1 MTPRT
6 GERARTR
13 GEADAAAAR
22 PPMQISEKVRAIP
35 QALSIYVNQLVYD
48 ARLKGE
54 DVITLS
60 LGEAFFDIPLFDFAK
75 IDVVK
80 GYHYSDSQGIP
91 SLRRKIA
98 EFYEREY
105 STHVDGASEI
115 MITAGSKP
123 AIYMAMQAVLNP
135 GDEVAILEPAWLSY
149 QEQVRLTGAS
159 VNFIRYDCPIAE
171 IGDHLTP
178 ATRMLVINNPNNPAG
193 RTYTREELEQLYAQ
207 CRPRGVYILIDEAYS
222 DFVVDEEFWSLARIV
237 PDKDGI
243 IVANSLSKNFG
254 MSGWRIG
261 YLISNPGFIRE
272 VLKLNQ
278 HLITCAPTV
287 LLYYLEHYFDDIIR
301 VTLPQVR
308 QVVEKR
314 NRIGALM
321 DRLGLVRMGGS
332 ATFYFFVSLEQFP
345 RSGLEFALEL
355 LLDHAISVV
364 PGSAYGESTERFI
377 RVSIGTESEERIADA
392 LALIRDKIA
401 GTGATS
407 AVPLEERLAAK
418 GWKPFR

>member
-6 GERARTR
+6 SERA
-13 GEADAAAAR
+13 GPPSGKGAVER
-22 PPMQISEKVRAIP
+22 PPMQISEKVRTIP
-35 QALSIYVNQLVYD
+35 QALSIYINQLVYD
-48 ARLKGE
+48 LRLKGE

-75 IDVVK
+75 LDIVK

-91 SLRRKIA
+91 SLRRRIA
-98 EFYEREY
+98 QFYEREY
-105 STHVDGASEI
+105 GTHVDGASEI

-123 AIYMAMQAVLNP
+123 AIFMAMQAVLNP

-149 QEQVRLTGAS
+149 QEQARLTGAS
-159 VNFIRYDCPIAE
+159 VNFVPYDCPIGE
-171 IGDHLTP
+171 IGRYLTP
-178 ATRMLVINNPNNPAG
+178 KTRMLVINNPNNPAG
-193 RTYTREELEQLYAQ
+193 RTYTREELEALYAL

-222 DFVVDEEFWSLARIV
+222 DFVIDEEFWSMARIV

-243 IVANSLSKNFG
+243 VVANSLSKNFG

-261 YLISNPGFIRE
+261 YLIAHPQFIGE

-278 HLITCAPTV
+278 HLITCAPSV
-287 LLYYLEHYFDDIIR
+287 LLYYLEHYFDDIIA

-314 NRIGALM
+314 NRIAAKM
-321 DRLGLVRMGGS
+321 DELGLERMGGS
-332 ATFYFFVSLEQFP
+332 ATFYFFVSLGAFP

-364 PGSAYGESTERFI
+364 PGSAYGASTERFI

-401 GTGATS
+401 GDAAPQT
-407 AVPLEERLAAK
+407 VPLAERLAAK
-418 GWKPFR
+418 GWKPFS

>member
-6 GERARTR
+6 DERASTA
-13 GEADAAAAR
+13 GEGAAPVEK
-22 PPMQISEKVRAIP
+22 PPLQISEKVRGIP
-35 QALSIYVNQLVYD
+35 QALSIYINQLVYD

-75 IDVVK
+75 LDVVK

-98 EFYEREY
+98 QFYEREY
-105 STHVDGASEI
+105 DTHVDGATE
-115 MITAGSKP
+115 MLITAGSKP
-123 AIYMAMQAVLNP
+123 AIFMAMQAVLNP

-149 QEQVRLTGAS
+149 QEQARLTGAI
-159 VNFIRYDCPIAE
+159 VNFIPWNCDIA
-171 IGDHLTP
+171 DFQQYLTP
-178 ATRMLVINNPNNPAG
+178 KTRLLVINNPNNPAG
-193 RTYTREELEQLYAQ
+193 RTYTRAELEHLYAQ

-222 DFVVDEEFWSLARIV
+222 DFVVDETFWSMARIV

-261 YLISNPGFIRE
+261 YLIAHPTFIRQ

-287 LLYYLEHYFDDIIR
+287 LLYYLEHYFDDIIA

-314 NRIGALM
+314 NRIAKSM
-321 DRLGLVRMGGS
+321 DELGLKRMGGG

-355 LLDHAISVV
+355 LLDHGISVV
-364 PGSAYGESTERFI
+364 PGSAYGASTERFI

-392 LALIRDKIA
+392 LALIRDKI
-401 GTGATS
+401 GGSGAPHH
-407 AVPLEERLAAK
+407 VPLEERLAAK
-418 GWKPFR
+418 GWKPFS

>member
-6 GERARTR
+6 GERARAQ
-13 GEADAAAAR
+13 GVAAAAAR
-22 PPMQISEKVRAIP
+22 PPMQISDKVSTIP

-98 EFYEREY
+98 EFYQREY
-105 STHVDGASEI
+105 ATHVDGASEI
-115 MITAGSKP
+115 LITAGSKP

-149 QEQVRLTGAS
+149 QEQAKLTGAS
-159 VNFIRYDCPIAE
+159 VRFVPYDCPIAE
-171 IGDHLTP
+171 IGRHLTP

-193 RTYTREELEQLYAQ
+193 RTYTREELEELYAQ

-287 LLYYLEHYFDDIIR
+287 LLLYLEHYFDEIIG

-314 NRIGALM
+314 NRIARYM
-321 DRLGLVRMGGS
+321 DELGLKRMGGS